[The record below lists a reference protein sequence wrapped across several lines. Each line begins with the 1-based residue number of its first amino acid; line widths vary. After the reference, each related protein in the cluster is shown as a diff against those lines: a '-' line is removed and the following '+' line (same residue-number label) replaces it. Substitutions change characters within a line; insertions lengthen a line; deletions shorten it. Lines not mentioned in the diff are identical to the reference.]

1 MQMINSCGFFDL
13 QMVKEKY
20 ENSDSLADY
29 IYNSLNSSL
38 IEMGILDDN
47 STDLLLGDK
56 LLYGLFTFFD
66 LYRKDWQRTSV
77 LNLLGRETDDDKRK
91 IIEAQQVYY
100 SSLKKSVKFS
110 YFFSKYMRKNGFQK
124 WTNEDGN
131 KLHFTNNYYEN
142 GEFIHGDKILCLEK
156 EQYPLSKDN
165 FINAM
170 LGFRNGN
177 IDKQEYISFI
187 TDNFFNVDES
197 FHVDR
202 IFNEL
207 EPKYRSDIEAQQI
220 NAILNFLLFQSY
232 TVDWKYLYVFSPSIN
247 ILSGSLFL
255 YLFEDLTDEENIF
268 FHFLSNRVFSNM
280 MIAFS
285 YANKS
290 LI

>member
-29 IYNSLNSSL
+29 MYNSLNSSL

-77 LNLLGRETDDDKRK
+77 LNLWGRETNDDKRK
-91 IIEAQQVYY
+91 ILGAQQVYY
-100 SSLKKSVKFS
+100 SSLKKSLKFS

-124 WTNEDGN
+124 WSNEDGD
-131 KLHFTNNYYEN
+131 KLYFTNYYYEN

-156 EQYPLSKDN
+156 RPYPLSKNN
-165 FINAM
+165 FINTM
-170 LGFRNGN
+170 LGFKNGN
-177 IDKQEYISFI
+177 IDKKEYISFI

-197 FHVDR
+197 FHADR
-202 IFNEL
+202 ILNEL
-207 EPKYRSDIEAQQI
+207 EPNYRSDIEAEQI

-232 TVDWKYLYVFSPSIN
+232 TVNWKYLYVFSPSIN